1 MSSLLLVDD
10 NSQLLTLYKLVL
22 ERGGHHVQ
30 TAATRG
36 EAVALLDA
44 ADPEIVIMDLRLPEM
59 EDGLGL
65 IRTVK
70 ERTRAA
76 GKAPARVVVT
86 SGWTEDLAGTPE
98 GQAVDCVLPKPV
110 RMQVLLDSIAKLVA

>member
-1 MSSLLLVDD
+1 MSTLLLVDD
-10 NSQLLTLYKLVL
+10 NEQLLTFYKMVL
-22 ERGGHHVQ
+22 EQAGHQVQ
-30 TAATRG
+30 TAETCG
-36 EAVALLDA
+36 EAVALLHA

-70 ERTRAA
+70 GHARAA
-76 GKAPARVVVT
+76 GKAPVRLVVT

-98 GQAVDCVLPKPV
+98 RQAVDCVLPKPV
-110 RMQVLLDSIAKLVA
+110 RMQVLLDSISKLVA